1 MTRLVLASAS
11 TIRSQMLSGAG
22 VPHLVDPVPVDEDAV
37 KAALL
42 AEAAPPR
49 DIADALAE
57 IKALRAAQKH
67 PDALV
72 LGCDQVLVLD
82 KQLLSKAAN
91 LDEARDHLRLLRG
104 KAHELM
110 SAAVIFEDGR
120 PVWRHIGRAQ
130 LIMRP
135 FSDAFIDAYVARNGD
150 DLLAT
155 VGAYKLEGDGANLFT
170 RVQGDYFSVLGLPL
184 LEVLEFLR
192 SREVILT

>member
-1 MTRLVLASAS
+1 MTDLVLASGS
-11 TIRSQMLSGAG
+11 TIRSQLLSGAG
-22 VPHLVDPVPVDEDAV
+22 VLHRVDPVPVDEDAV
-37 KAALL
+37 KASLL
-42 AEAAPPR
+42 AEGAAPR

-57 IKALRAAQKH
+57 IKALRGAQKH
-67 PDALV
+67 PHALV

-82 KQLLSKAAN
+82 KQLLSKPAD
-91 LDEARDHLRLLRG
+91 LDEARAHLSMLRG
-104 KAHELM
+104 RAHELL

-130 LIMRP
+130 LIMRQ
-135 FSDAFIDAYVARNGD
+135 FSDAFIDAYIDRNGD

-155 VGAYKLEGDGANLFT
+155 VGAYKLEGDGANLFS